1 MTDIAWF
8 TLDGAEMAEE
18 HWNEGFAKSLGI
30 FLNGEG
36 IHSPDSRGERV
47 VDESFYVL
55 FNAHHE
61 PLQFTLPKRDW
72 GEEWVVVLD
81 TARPT
86 LEEQEERH
94 KAGDEVAVESRSLK
108 VLRRVQ

>member
-1 MTDIAWF
+1 MTQED
-8 TLDGAEMAEE
+8 
-18 HWNEGFAKSLGI
+18 WNGGFAKALGI

-36 IHSPDSRGERV
+36 IQSPDSRGERV

-72 GEEWVVVLD
+72 GEEWVVALD

-86 LEEQEERH
+86 LKEEEERH
-94 KAGDEVAVESRSLK
+94 KAGDEVSIESRSLK
-108 VLRRVQ
+108 VLCRVH